1 MRILICGN
9 GDRER
14 YLAALCPGRGHSTP
28 DHGPWDMAV
37 LPLPKSCLPE
47 ETADQLPRGQ
57 KIVCGMTDAA
67 FDKLAEKR
75 GWRLLRVLQDEA
87 YTQENAKLTAEG
99 ALFTA
104 MARMNR
110 ALRGAQCLVIGY
122 GRIGKALTSLLRAM
136 GAMVTVA
143 ARREESR
150 REAGENSVP
159 IPYIP
164 NILPRMDVIFNTV
177 PAPMLGEKELRNV
190 KPSCVLI
197 ELASAPYGIDRD
209 AVEALGLKAYLESGL
224 PGRYC
229 PLSAAETL
237 LNYIEREGQ
246 YE

>member
-9 GDRER
+9 GAREKC
-14 YLAALCPGRGHSTP
+14 LAELCLSRGHSTP
-28 DHGPWDMAV
+28 DHGPWDMVV
-37 LPLPKSCLPE
+37 LPLPRSYLSE
-47 ETADQLPRGQ
+47 DIADQLPRGQ
-57 KIVCGMTDAA
+57 KTVCGMTDAA

-75 GWRLLRVLQDEA
+75 GWKLLRVLKDEA
-87 YTQENAKLTAEG
+87 YAQENGLLTAEG

-104 MARMNR
+104 VARMNR

-122 GRIGKALTSLLRAM
+122 GRIGKALTGLLRSL

-150 REAGENSVP
+150 KEAGENSIP
-159 IPYIP
+159 IPCIP
-164 NILPRMDVIFNTV
+164 NILPRMDAVFNTV
-177 PAPMLGEKELRNV
+177 PAPILGGEELRRV

-197 ELASAPYGIDRD
+197 DLASAPYGIDRD
-209 AVEALGLKAYLESGL
+209 AAEALGLKAFLESGL

-237 LNYIEREGQ
+237 LNYMEREGSA
-246 YE
+246 

>member
-9 GDRER
+9 GERDRC
-14 YLAALCPGRGHSTP
+14 LAALCLEHGHSTP

-37 LPLPKSCLPE
+37 LPLPRSYLSE

-75 GWRLLRVLQDEA
+75 GWKLLRVLTDEA

-104 MARMNR
+104 VARMNR

-122 GRIGKALTSLLRAM
+122 GRIGKALTGLLHSL
-136 GAMVTVA
+136 GAGVTVA

-150 REAGENSVP
+150 KEAGKNSVSISYMP
-159 IPYIP
+159 H
-164 NILPRMDVIFNTV
+164 ILSRMDVIFNTV
-177 PAPMLGEKELRNV
+177 PAPVLGEKELRHV
-190 KPSCVLI
+190 KPQCVMI
-197 ELASAPYGIDRD
+197 DLASAPYGIDMD
-209 AVEALGLKAYLESGL
+209 AAEALGRKAFLESGL

-229 PLSAAETL
+229 PLSAAEAL
-237 LNYIEREGQ
+237 LNYMEREGS
-246 YE
+246 E

>member
-9 GDRER
+9 GEREK
-14 YLAALCPGRGHSTP
+14 YLAELCPTRGHSTP

-37 LPLPKSCLPE
+37 LPLPKSYLPE

-57 KIVCGMTDAA
+57 KIVCGLTDAA

-87 YTQENAKLTAEG
+87 YTQENAALTAEG

-110 ALRGAQCLVIGY
+110 ALRGSQCLVIGY
-122 GRIGKALTSLLRAM
+122 GRIGKALTGLLRAM
-136 GAMVTVA
+136 GAGVTVA

-150 REAGENSVP
+150 RATGENSVP

-164 NILPRMDVIFNTV
+164 NILPRMDVVFNTV
-177 PAPMLGEKELRNV
+177 PAPVLGEKELRRV
-190 KPSCVLI
+190 KHDCVLI
-197 ELASAPYGIDRD
+197 DLASAPYGIDQD
-209 AVEALGLKAYLESGL
+209 AAEALGLKAYLESGL

-237 LNYIEREGQ
+237 LSFMEREGQ

>member
-9 GDRER
+9 GERER
-14 YLAALCPGRGHSTP
+14 YLADLCLAHGHATP
-28 DHGPWDMAV
+28 NHGPWNMAV
-37 LPLPKSCLPE
+37 LPLPRSYLSE

-75 GWRLLRVLQDEA
+75 GWKLLRVLTDEA

-104 MARMNR
+104 VARMNR

-122 GRIGKALTSLLRAM
+122 GRIGKALTGLLQSL
-136 GAMVTVA
+136 GAGVTVA

-150 REAGENSVP
+150 KEAGKNSVSISYMP
-159 IPYIP
+159 H
-164 NILPRMDVIFNTV
+164 ILSRMDVIFNTV
-177 PAPMLGEKELRNV
+177 PAPVLGEKELRHV
-190 KPSCVLI
+190 KPQCVMI
-197 ELASAPYGIDRD
+197 DLASAPYGIDMD
-209 AVEALGLKAYLESGL
+209 AAEALGLNAFLESGL

-237 LNYIEREGQ
+237 LNYMEREGSA
-246 YE
+246 

>member
-9 GDRER
+9 GERDRC
-14 YLAALCPGRGHSTP
+14 LAALCLEHGHSTP

-37 LPLPKSCLPE
+37 LPLPRSYLSE

-57 KIVCGMTDAA
+57 KIVCGTTDAA

-75 GWRLLRVLQDEA
+75 GWKLLRVLTDEA

-104 MARMNR
+104 VARMNR

-122 GRIGKALTSLLRAM
+122 GRIGKALTGLLHSL
-136 GAMVTVA
+136 GAGVTVA

-150 REAGENSVP
+150 KEAGKNSVSISYMP
-159 IPYIP
+159 H
-164 NILPRMDVIFNTV
+164 ILSRMDVIFNTV
-177 PAPMLGEKELRNV
+177 PAPVLGEKELRHV
-190 KPSCVLI
+190 KPQCVMI
-197 ELASAPYGIDRD
+197 DLASAPYGIDMD
-209 AVEALGLKAYLESGL
+209 AAEALGRKAFLESGL

-229 PLSAAETL
+229 PLSAAEAL
-237 LNYIEREGQ
+237 LNYMEREGS
-246 YE
+246 E